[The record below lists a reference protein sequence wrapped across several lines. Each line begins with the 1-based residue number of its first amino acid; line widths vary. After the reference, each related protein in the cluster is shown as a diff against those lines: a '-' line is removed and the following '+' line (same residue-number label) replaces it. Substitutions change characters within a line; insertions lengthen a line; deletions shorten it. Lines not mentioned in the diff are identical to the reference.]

1 MTSMYADDDGNTL
14 IENTWVLAGLIN
26 NIIRLHLLACSVM
39 ELLIIDKESWSF
51 WKAVYDVTDAIASN
65 IILGF

>member
-1 MTSMYADDDGNTL
+1 MTSMYADDDGNIL

-39 ELLIIDKESWSF
+39 ELLIIDKESG
-51 WKAVYDVTDAIASN
+51 KGIKTMM
-65 IILGF
+65 